1 HRAPPLPVPPGFRS
15 CLSSSSRNRGLSTLN
30 PPPIPVGGFGG
41 AKGIRTPDLLNAIQT
56 LFQLS
61 YSPRR
66 SPGVYQRAS
75 PAPGSPPRAM
85 MVEAMS
91 NASLDRLLAVLLTA
105 AAGTGFLTLHS
116 GQPGDAWLF
125 VLHDLVTGALGI
137 AAVVKLRRSLPR
149 AVIGRRWPRLMVA
162 VVLTGTVGGALAG
175 GYLWVAGGGLA
186 WADLASGRWT
196 VLTLHAWLGLAIA
209 AVAFIHLLP

>member
-1 HRAPPLPVPPGFRS
+1 
-15 CLSSSSRNRGLSTLN
+15 
-30 PPPIPVGGFGG
+30 
-41 AKGIRTPDLLNAIQT
+41 
-56 LFQLS
+56 
-61 YSPRR
+61 
-66 SPGVYQRAS
+66 
-75 PAPGSPPRAM
+75 M

-105 AAGTGFLTLHS
+105 AAGTGFLTLHN

-209 AVAFIHLLP
+209 AVAFIHLLPHRWRLLRPGPAALTASGQRLRSRRAFLAGSSLAVASVALVGFVNVVDRLNGGVRRFTGSR